1 MEAPRAPYQEMVRP
15 ENRNILGTFTPRM
28 IACAQRSIARAK
40 ELEIPEKEERVLD
53 FLTATAGLDGRG
65 REDLRDALMGA
76 RPQSAALATGPSP
89 NGHEA
94 RGAHIR
100 L

>member
-1 MEAPRAPYQEMVRP
+1 MEAPRPAYREMTDP
-15 ENRNILGTFTPRM
+15 KNRNILATLT
-28 IACAQRSIARAK
+28 IKTISCAQRSIARAR

-53 FLTATAGLDGRG
+53 FVMMTAGIDGRG

-76 RPQSAALATGPSP
+76 RSP
-89 NGHEA
+89 VVAMTTSRRDDGRREDGVPH
-94 RGAHIR
+94 